1 VDTTTKGITM
11 SGQGDSMPDREVPA
25 WHVLGDQIR
34 KEDTLAGGGL
44 AEVYVIPY
52 SIDSGPAKGH
62 KGSVRVAVD
71 DYTPDEVERAVVD
84 EVATTHAIG
93 TLGKARV

>member
-1 VDTTTKGITM
+1 
-11 SGQGDSMPDREVPA
+11 MPDREVPA
-25 WHVLGDQIR
+25 WHVLADQIR

-44 AEVYVIPY
+44 SEVYVVPY

-62 KGSVRVAVD
+62 TGSVRVATD
-71 DYTPDEVERAVVD
+71 DYTPEEVERIVTD

-93 TLGKARV
+93 NLGKARV